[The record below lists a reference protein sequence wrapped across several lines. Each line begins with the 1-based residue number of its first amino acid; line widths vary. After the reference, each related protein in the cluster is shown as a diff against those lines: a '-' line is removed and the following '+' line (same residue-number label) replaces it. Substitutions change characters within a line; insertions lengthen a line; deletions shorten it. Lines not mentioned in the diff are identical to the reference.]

1 MRYNDFKTSGKTAIA
16 LNEAEARIQHAE
28 DVVFWE
34 GSAGAVRALESLRKL
49 EKGGHNDVTIKWDGS
64 PASIFGR
71 NEDGKFILTDKSG
84 FGAKGYDGKSKSA
97 KDLEAMLLNRK
108 TSKGLEVP
116 DSYTAFASNM
126 RQIFDEYQSAL
137 PERFRGY
144 FKGDLLYFNKPAL
157 EGDDYVFTPNIVTY
171 RVDKDSD
178 IGNKI
183 GRSTSAVVIHR
194 YMGQDGIEKGLQGMN
209 INNIIQ
215 GDKVLVVPPVVVQ
228 RAPEVSDTDVDTLK
242 TDISKY
248 AVNIDTLL
256 NTQTLANLKMVD
268 MPKIFYAYLNSKV
281 DTGLTA
287 LGEDFMGW
295 LNSNTKISDV
305 KKKRMS
311 EHITQ
316 NIKGFRAMWQV
327 VSNIMNIK
335 NKIINQFDSHDA
347 DIKANIGDT
356 YKGGEGYVLQHPGGD
371 IKLVNRAG
379 FTAANRSIR
388 RD

>member
-64 PASIFGR
+64 PAIIFGR

-178 IGNKI
+178 IGN
-183 GRSTSAVVIHR
+183 
-194 YMGQDGIEKGLQGMN
+194 N
-209 INNIIQ
+209 
-215 GDKVLVVPPVVVQ
+215 
-228 RAPEVSDTDVDTLK
+228 
-242 TDISKY
+242 
-248 AVNIDTLL
+248 
-256 NTQTLANLKMVD
+256 
-268 MPKIFYAYLNSKV
+268 
-281 DTGLTA
+281 
-287 LGEDFMGW
+287 
-295 LNSNTKISDV
+295 
-305 KKKRMS
+305 
-311 EHITQ
+311 
-316 NIKGFRAMWQV
+316 
-327 VSNIMNIK
+327 
-335 NKIINQFDSHDA
+335 
-347 DIKANIGDT
+347 
-356 YKGGEGYVLQHPGGD
+356 
-371 IKLVNRAG
+371 
-379 FTAANRSIR
+379 
-388 RD
+388 